1 MNRSIGSDGSKN
13 PISQKLIKDT
23 EQLFKKE
30 FAGLVRDDLES
41 KISDTFRILDTDKSG
56 FLEKEEIHD
65 ALARMGRK
73 MTDEELDLWIHEF
86 DADGNG
92 VLDEDEYAHMVR
104 FLVGERCSIT
114 CISCLRGCNTTQR
127 KEFNSGFGGFG
138 GFGRTQSCPSV
149 EANHQVQDHSS
160 SFLGRLKK
168 SFDDSKLSTKK
179 KAWANPRM
187 RSGSLPG
194 GIQLMPR
201 QKSVFDPKKEMDDL
215 FDSMKEKQLRL
226 KIDWKWKENSFTR
239 SMNNFSSLLR
249 QMNELLVTHLK
260 GLPHDQ
266 LSHKI
271 KETFDRFDLD
281 GNGTLDRDEISQA
294 FETMGKP
301 LSKIELDT
309 FMDSLEGDNEV
320 LDLME
325 FTHMLKGILQV
336 KCDSDCIICRKKGD
350 DRSDVELIRDELKSS
365 KPLTKVSM
373 KENQEQKTNHSKI
386 AVPAPIP
393 ERGGGGLFL
402 RTSSFPVTRAEIEES
417 EELSISKVE
426 PAKFSVAKNQET
438 ILPAQTKEKV
448 QKDNIFS
455 INKSPGPASRM
466 SRMLSGGM
474 FKSRPSE
481 GKSS

>member
-73 MTDEELDLWIHEF
+73 MTDEELGLWIHEF

-149 EANHQVQDHSS
+149 EANHQVLVFSLRLTTLVTSFSQVQEHSS
-160 SFLGRLKK
+160 SFLGRLTK
-168 SFDDSKLSTKK
+168 SFDDSKLSMKK
-179 KAWANPRM
+179 KPWANPRM

-194 GIQLMPR
+194 GIQLMPK
-201 QKSVFDPKKEMDDL
+201 QKLVFDPKKEMDDL

-226 KIDWKWKENSFTR
+226 KIDWKWRENSFTR
-239 SMNNFSSLLR
+239 SMNNFS
-249 QMNELLVTHLK
+249 
-260 GLPHDQ
+260 
-266 LSHKI
+266 
-271 KETFDRFDLD
+271 
-281 GNGTLDRDEISQA
+281 
-294 FETMGKP
+294 
-301 LSKIELDT
+301 
-309 FMDSLEGDNEV
+309 
-320 LDLME
+320 
-325 FTHMLKGILQV
+325 
-336 KCDSDCIICRKKGD
+336 
-350 DRSDVELIRDELKSS
+350 RS
-365 KPLTKVSM
+365 
-373 KENQEQKTNHSKI
+373 
-386 AVPAPIP
+386 
-393 ERGGGGLFL
+393 
-402 RTSSFPVTRAEIEES
+402 
-417 EELSISKVE
+417 
-426 PAKFSVAKNQET
+426 
-438 ILPAQTKEKV
+438 
-448 QKDNIFS
+448 
-455 INKSPGPASRM
+455 
-466 SRMLSGGM
+466 
-474 FKSRPSE
+474 
-481 GKSS
+481 